1 MVLLILDAD
10 LCPSPGALKLNLH
23 TLRLLPLCAVL
34 IPTLILDGRLNA
46 QNLTLEGQTGGF
58 ITPTAY
64 TTYVPK
70 GKFFAHPVVGVHFI
84 SASKVIGN
92 IETFS
97 VLESFASRAEIG
109 YTRSVHQTGQDTAK
123 SASDPYGL
131 ALSNL
136 WAYNGMNIFSAKVVA
151 LKESTGGEWMPGI
164 AVGGLV
170 RTGDKF
176 VSGAIPVILGA
187 QYGVN
192 VLPKSYTNGDVY
204 VAVSKTRLKLP
215 VPFLANVGW
224 KATNAAIYGI
234 GGQATA
240 FKGEFFGGLGI
251 PIPLGHNLA
260 IVPAAGATQEPSTVK
275 NLGPAPTSFPPSSL
289 PLAGGRPH
297 LPTTLD
303 YAVRF
308 TQKDNPHFSAD
319 FGIGQ
324 VAGMIGSAVLPTGL
338 PAPYPATVIAPV
350 NLQARKVI
358 GGGVSFRY

>member
-1 MVLLILDAD
+1 M
-10 LCPSPGALKLNLH
+10 KLRNLP
-23 TLRLLPLCAVL
+23 LLPLCAIL
-34 IPTLILDGRLNA
+34 ISGLMLGGRINA

-64 TTYVPK
+64 TTYTPK
-70 GKFFAHPVVGVHFI
+70 GTFFAHPVVSIHFI
-84 SASKVIGN
+84 NASKVIGN

-97 VLESFASRAEIG
+97 VLQSFANRAEIG
-109 YTRSVHQTGQDTAK
+109 YTRSVHQTGKDLGK

-136 WAYNGMNIFSAKVVA
+136 WAYDGMNIFNAKVVA
-151 LKESTGGEWMPGI
+151 LTENTAAGWMPGV
-164 AVGGLV
+164 AVGGVV

-176 VSGAIPVILGA
+176 VSGAIPSILGA
-187 QYGVN
+187 KYGAN

-224 KATNAAIYGI
+224 KATNATIFGI
-234 GGQATA
+234 GGQATG

-251 PIPLGHNLA
+251 PLPLGHNLA
-260 IVPAAGATQEPSTVK
+260 IVPAVGATQEPTRVK
-275 NLGPAPTSFPPSSL
+275 NLGPVPTSLPPSSL
-289 PLAGGRPH
+289 PLVGGRPH

-319 FGIGQ
+319 FGVGQ
-324 VAGMIGSAVLPTGL
+324 VAGMIGTAIVATGL
-338 PAPYPATVIAPV
+338 PAPYPSTILAPI